1 MSNEILMNITP
12 EETRVALLSG
22 GILSEFY
29 IERAEEKGVVGNL
42 YKGRVL
48 RVLPGMQAAFIDIGL
63 DRAAF
68 LYVNDVYNDVAALGE
83 MLETSSRLQE
93 DFAVDRENG
102 GEPPQK
108 RQEQAVPI
116 EDLLKEGQE
125 ILVQVSKEPLGTKG
139 ARITSYVTLPGRNLV
154 LMPTIDHI
162 GISRRIDDEAERERL
177 KAIIKNIKPPGIG
190 FIVRTVGEGKQERE
204 LKSDMDFLLKLWNDI
219 KDRNETVKAPA
230 LIHQDLN
237 LTLRI
242 IRDQLIP
249 DIDRLLIDN
258 RSEYERAMEF
268 IEAFMPRYKDIVEPY
283 YYEEPIFD
291 AYGIEIAIAEALGR
305 KVWLKSGG
313 YIIIDEAEA
322 LVAIDVNTGKYVGKR
337 NLEDTIFKT
346 NMEAIKEIVYQIRLR
361 NIGGIIIIDFI
372 DMEKESNR
380 EKVFNTLIEAL
391 KADKARTNILK
402 LSNLGLVEMTRK
414 RTRESIV
421 QSLCEACPYCE
432 GRGYIKSMP
441 TVCHEIF
448 REIRREAKRSKNK
461 RITLRVHPEVSDLL
475 YDEKHMVIDAIE
487 RELDRR
493 IIIKAKRELHQE
505 QFEVSS

>member
-22 GILSEFY
+22 GILTEFY

-68 LYVNDVYNDVAALGE
+68 LYVNDVYNDVTAIGE
-83 MLETSSRLQE
+83 MLETSSE
-93 DFAVDRENG
+93 DFTVDSEQDG
-102 GEPPQK
+102 GAPRQ
-108 RQEQAVPI
+108 RQEQTVPI

-162 GISRRIDDEAERERL
+162 GISRRIDDETERERL
-177 KAIIKNIKPPGIG
+177 KTIIRNIKPPGIG
-190 FIVRTVGEGKQERE
+190 FIVRTVGEGKQEKE
-204 LKSDMDFLLKLWNDI
+204 LKSDMDFLLKLWSDI
-219 KDRNETVKAPA
+219 KDRNETVKAPS

-242 IRDQLIP
+242 IRDQLTP
-249 DIDRLLIDN
+249 DIHRLLIDN

-268 IEAFMPRYKDIVEPY
+268 IEAFMPRYKHIVEPY
-283 YYEEPIFD
+283 QHEEAIFD

-305 KVWLKSGG
+305 RVWLKSGG

-372 DMEKESNR
+372 DMEKEGNR
-380 EKVFNTLIEAL
+380 DKVFNTLAEAL
-391 KADKARTNILK
+391 KTDKARTNILR
-402 LSNLGLVEMTRK
+402 LSELGLVEMTRK

-421 QSLCEACPYCE
+421 QSLCESCPYCE

-448 REIRREAKRSKNK
+448 REIRRESKRTKNK

-475 YDEKHMVIDAIE
+475 YDEKHMVIDALE